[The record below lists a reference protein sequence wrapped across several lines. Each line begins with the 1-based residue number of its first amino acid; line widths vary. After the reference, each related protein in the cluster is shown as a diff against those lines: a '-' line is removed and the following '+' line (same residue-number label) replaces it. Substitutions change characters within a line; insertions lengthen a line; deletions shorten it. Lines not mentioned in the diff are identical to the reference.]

1 MAADFIDELV
11 ACGGTVDIY
20 TSEKTRMCVG
30 LGLPDKTG
38 GSACGSMAHGTTERV
53 GNGDEDETCSS
64 EVIACVRWR
73 ERLVGWMASESPE
86 LASTIH

>member
-1 MAADFIDELV
+1 
-11 ACGGTVDIY
+11 
-20 TSEKTRMCVG
+20 MCVG

-64 EVIACVRWR
+64 EVIVCVRWR
-73 ERLVGWMASESPE
+73 ETGRVDGL
-86 LASTIH
+86 